1 MGVDYEGQT
10 YFRSSLLSLRG
21 SEATTGNTSALRRLG
36 EVGRKGV
43 IITHFNTES
52 STRNES
58 FRTKKVSPFV
68 SNLEIFYIYY
78 HLDSSLLDG
87 EI

>member
-36 EVGRKGV
+36 EVGR
-43 IITHFNTES
+43 
-52 STRNES
+52 
-58 FRTKKVSPFV
+58 
-68 SNLEIFYIYY
+68 
-78 HLDSSLLDG
+78 
-87 EI
+87 